1 MYLSFKEMSSYD
13 RSLNQS
19 PKNFH
24 AFTKKKKIYLSLS
37 FLIFFFSLF
46 FFSFFFFFC
55 IFPFFSFHFF
65 SSFFSFFSFTFSP
78 LMLSC
83 LQNLVPAYKRR
94 LQDCGH
100 SPGLHVCIN
109 SLSSFPFLFC
119 LLSFRPSVASPL
131 KSSPQSFL
139 SLLLNPPSLPHKVRM
154 FKSFAAQ

>member
-1 MYLSFKEMSSYD
+1 MYLSCVKISSYD

-37 FLIFFFSLF
+37 FLNFFFSLF
-46 FFSFFFFFC
+46 FFSFFFFC

-94 LQDCGH
+94 LQDCGY
-100 SPGLHVCIN
+100 SAGLPRY
-109 SLSSFPFLFC
+109 SAPSFNIVPPIKHT
-119 LLSFRPSVASPL
+119 SFGPKKCFHDYLYVSN
-131 KSSPQSFL
+131 QG
-139 SLLLNPPSLPHKVRM
+139 VR
-154 FKSFAAQ
+154 